1 MGFHP
6 EPCLT
11 RIFPALMTPS
21 SCSRKSMHQTPTVV
35 KTRFKRLTLN
45 LQSRYLGKKHQEE
58 ARQIVWDARERG
70 ARRRALRVSYQLTA
84 VSAERLLIL
93 AHTRSKPNSRQY
105 NHKEALNGKRGERI
119 KGRGQRKKALQ
130 TAGLVK
136 VDSGLTERRNKTR
149 RARENPQ
156 VVRPGGTP
164 RSE

>member
-1 MGFHP
+1 M
-6 EPCLT
+6 
-11 RIFPALMTPS
+11 FPVSTKAFILLPQIRAPNIDG
-21 SCSRKSMHQTPTVV
+21 CQDVV
-35 KTRFKRLTLN
+35 QKTEW
-45 LQSRYLGKKHQEE
+45 SRYLGKKHQEE
-58 ARQIVWDARERG
+58 AGQIVWDARERG

-84 VSAERLLIL
+84 VSVERLLIL

>member
-1 MGFHP
+1 MSNADFPGLDDAFILLP
-6 EPCLT
+6 EVHAPNTDGGQDPIQKTDLEPAVKISWEETSRGSQTDRLGCART
-11 RIFPALMTPS
+11 RSA
-21 SCSRKSMHQTPTVV
+21 
-35 KTRFKRLTLN
+35 
-45 LQSRYLGKKHQEE
+45 QESFE
-58 ARQIVWDARERG
+58 EQ
-70 ARRRALRVSYQLTA
+70 SYQLTA